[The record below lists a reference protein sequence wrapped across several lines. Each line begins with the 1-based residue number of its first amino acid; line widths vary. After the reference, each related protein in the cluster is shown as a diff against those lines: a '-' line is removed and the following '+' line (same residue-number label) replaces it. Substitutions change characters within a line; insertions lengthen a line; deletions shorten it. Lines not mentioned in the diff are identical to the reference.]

1 MNNLKN
7 LSLTVEGLEAGLLE
21 CSQKALS
28 SILLV
33 LLQKLEMLCND
44 YVSVPRLPDIQRVTT
59 SPRPSVSC
67 IYTLHSINQRL
78 TLHAVR
84 G

>member
-1 MNNLKN
+1 MKNLKN
-7 LSLTVEGLEAGLLE
+7 LSLTVEGLEAGVFTE
-21 CSQKALS
+21 GTIIDPACF
-28 SILLV
+28 V
-33 LLQKLEMLCND
+33 TETGDVCND

>member
-1 MNNLKN
+1 MKNLKN

-33 LLQKLEMLCND
+33 LSQKLEMLCND
-44 YVSVPRLPDIQRVTT
+44 YVSVPRLPDIQRVST

>member
-1 MNNLKN
+1 MKNLKN

-44 YVSVPRLPDIQRVTT
+44 YVSVPRLPDIQHVTT

-67 IYTLHSINQRL
+67 IYTLHSIHQRL